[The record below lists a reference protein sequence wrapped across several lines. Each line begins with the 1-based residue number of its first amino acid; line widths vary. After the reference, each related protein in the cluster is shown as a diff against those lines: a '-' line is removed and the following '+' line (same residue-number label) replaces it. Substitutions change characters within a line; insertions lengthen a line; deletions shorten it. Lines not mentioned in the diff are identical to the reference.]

1 MRTWGT
7 AELGLL
13 APGLLGNQHLPG
25 DRQAGRPFC
34 RAGWELLSFRAT
46 RRGGGGSAGE
56 AELSLKG
63 QVPPSEASQREG
75 CCTGVVSQEVGT
87 RESVKAEKVN
97 VKRSR
102 ALHGF

>member
-1 MRTWGT
+1 MT
-7 AELGLL
+7 ARLAGLS
-13 APGLLGNQHLPG
+13 
-25 DRQAGRPFC
+25 AGQGGSSSP
-34 RAGWELLSFRAT
+34 FRAT

-102 ALHGF
+102 ARHGF